1 MSKKLSKEDLEQDI
15 LIEYSSRF
23 MHFYNQNKAAVIGG
37 ALGIVIAVG
46 LVIGYFVYTSQMEQE
61 AQVHLGVAEQ
71 ALMQGN
77 FEQALY
83 GDDDDFTLGF
93 VQIARN
99 YGRTSAGNL
108 AYYYAA
114 VSEYEL
120 GNYEDALEY
129 IKNFSPPRGILG
141 VAPISLH
148 AIILLDLE
156 RYEEAAEEFKRA
168 AEWDENNSTTPY
180 NLFEAAQ
187 AHIEAGNN
195 QRAIELLDR
204 IIAEY
209 PNSQQFS
216 RAQRLI
222 GMLGGSGS

>member
-37 ALGIVIAVG
+37 GLGIILAIG

-61 AQVHLGVAEQ
+61 AQIHLGMAEQ
-71 ALMQGN
+71 ALLLGN

-83 GDDDDFTLGF
+83 GDDGELTLGF

-99 YGRTSAGNL
+99 YGRTDAGNL
-108 AYYYAA
+108 ANYYAA

-120 GNYEDALEY
+120 GNYEEALTY
-129 IKNFSPPRGILG
+129 IERFSPPRGILG

-148 AIILLDLE
+148 GIILLDLE
-156 RYEEAAEEFKRA
+156 QYDEAARQFERA

-180 NLFEAAQ
+180 NLFEAAE

-204 IIAEY
+204 ILIEF

-216 RAQRLI
+216 RAQRLQS
-222 GMLGGSGS
+222 MLTGTG